1 MVNKALLVGI
11 NYINTPYKLNGCIND
26 TILVKN
32 RLMNDLHFKEENI
45 ISLRDDDSEN
55 MPTFG
60 KILEELSNIINN
72 SNENDNIYV
81 HFSGHGT
88 YVEDTNNDEKD
99 GKDEVFVPINYNEG
113 LISDDVLFSIVS
125 KTKCKTLLVFD
136 CCHSGSICDLPYRY
150 DCVNH
155 ELKLNI
161 ENNRAL
167 NKHITM
173 ISGCRD
179 EQSSLDYFSREENK
193 FQGLLTVKLM
203 NYVKENSY
211 STTFKDLVSNIHKLT
226 DLGVASQ
233 NPNVSASFKDFLN
246 ERIFNTEEYLQEE
259 LQKQE
264 QEELQKQE
272 QEELQKQEQEE
283 LQKQEQETKKV
294 IEELKETNKKL
305 INENN
310 SLKQVLENKNNQV
323 NNLNKKINDLNNY
336 IKRSNDYIVYLKRY
350 INYLARRIR
359 YGR

>member
-272 QEELQKQEQEE
+272 QEELQKQEQE
-283 LQKQEQETKKV
+283 TKKV